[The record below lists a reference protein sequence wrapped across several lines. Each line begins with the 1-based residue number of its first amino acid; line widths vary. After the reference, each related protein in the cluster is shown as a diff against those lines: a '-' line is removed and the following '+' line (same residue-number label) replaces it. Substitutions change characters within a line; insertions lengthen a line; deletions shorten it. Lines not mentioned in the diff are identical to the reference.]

1 MSSLMQSQLNSGFN
15 ISYIDAAPEGAVRAC
30 VVFIHGSGPGASG
43 KSNFHQNIE
52 AFVSAGYRVLVP
64 DLPGY
69 GLSDKPTDVQY
80 TLDYFVS
87 IMHEWLDHL
96 SLSDYHL
103 VGNSLGGAIAIGMS
117 LARPAATKS
126 LILMASGGIE
136 SRETYFNMPGI
147 QAMVKYPMGSPE
159 FTRDVLAQLL
169 TQLVFDPT
177 HITDEL
183 VDQRWAT
190 LQTQNATVLATMAI
204 PDLTEQLADLNCP
217 VLSFW
222 GREDRFCPVS
232 GANKLFNNC
241 KQIQCVNVSQCGHW
255 VMVEYPE
262 LFNRESLAFLEHN

>member
-1 MSSLMQSQLNSGFN
+1 MSCFSELPSGFTLH
-15 ISYIDAAPEGAVRAC
+15 YTDAVPSGAVHGC

-43 KSNFHQNIE
+43 MSNFHANIE
-52 AFVSAGYRVLVP
+52 AFQNAGYRVLVP

-80 TLDYFVS
+80 TLDYFVG
-87 IMHEWLDHL
+87 IMHEWLDAL
-96 SLSDYHL
+96 QLNSYHL

-117 LARPAATKS
+117 LDRPKAVSS

-159 FTRDVLAQLL
+159 FTRDVLATLL
-169 TQLVFDPT
+169 TQLVFDPVHVT
-177 HITDEL
+177 EQL

-204 PDLTEQLADLNCP
+204 PDLTERLNDIACP

-232 GANKLFNNC
+232 GAEKLFNAC
-241 KQIQCVNVSQCGHW
+241 QNVRSIKLSQCGHW
-255 VMVEYPE
+255 VMVEYPDV
-262 LFNRESLAFLEHN
+262 FNRECLAFLENRA